1 MSKTAAENT
10 QRRTLSGVVVSNKM
24 DKTVSV
30 AVARLKTHPLYRKR
44 YKITKKFLAHD
55 EDNKCQIG
63 DKVEISETRPLSKN
77 KRFEV
82 VRIVA
87 KEEIK

>member
-1 MSKTAAENT
+1 MAEENIQT
-10 QRRTLSGVVVSNKM
+10 KRLLTGVVVSNKM

-30 AVARLKTHPLYRKR
+30 AVARLKVHPIYRKR

-82 VRIVA
+82 VKIVD
-87 KEEIK
+87 KEEI

>member
-1 MSKTAAENT
+1 MSKIAEENIQT
-10 QRRTLSGVVVSNKM
+10 KRLLSGVVVSNKM

-30 AVARLKTHPLYRKR
+30 AVARLKVHPIYRKR

-82 VRIVA
+82 VKIVD
-87 KEEIK
+87 KEEI

>member
-1 MSKTAAENT
+1 MAEENIQT
-10 QRRTLSGVVVSNKM
+10 KRLLSGVVVSNKM

-30 AVARLKTHPLYRKR
+30 AVARLKVHPIYRKR

-82 VRIVA
+82 VKIVD
-87 KEEIK
+87 KEEI